1 MKKIKSIIQGL
12 YGISESKK
20 MIPKESARYTLNKTV
35 ECLEI
40 ALEQHNQE
48 VETLIQKQDKIKEIL
63 KYRENAFDGNE
74 FGATY
79 SDLDNIIEQ
88 ISEIIN
94 S

>member
-1 MKKIKSIIQGL
+1 MSKDKGFGL
-12 YGISESKK
+12 ELYSKPVIVCSTHHLK
-20 MIPKESARYTLNKTV
+20 VVGLLQTLY
-35 ECLEI
+35 
-40 ALEQHNQE
+40 QE